1 MLVPVASAIIPN
13 IMVSPIISA
22 MAYTVGLA
30 HVVIR
35 FVIRLMVGFVIGFVI
50 GFMICFV
57 VGLVGGTIIST
68 IAPAT
73 IMAWAAM
80 PTTIATLPAAT
91 AAVAT
96 TRATAAATT
105 TSTAMTT
112 AATTTATAAT
122 MATAAATTT
131 TAATMATSAAM
142 ATTAAAAASATTTVT
157 TTTTATIL
165 RIHAGGTA
173 NGVRHQRGRSRQHC
187 TDSQSQQ
194 AFPEHDE
201 PPLGVAPGCTT
212 HPVISSPPWGNL
224 LTSAAFHLQRLNE
237 ILQGLPAEYFRM
249 FLDFLSVATLLRLS
263 PTGHQNGWLAKG
275 RCIMAWRA
283 GLLRRPRGASDHTGA
298 STLATPG
305 FAPSMPRYG

>member
-1 MLVPVASAIIPN
+1 MPAKRPAQAPKLLVLVASAIIPN

-22 MAYTVGLA
+22 MPYTVGLA

-35 FVIRLMVGFVIGFVI
+35 FVIRLMVGFVV

-57 VGLVGGTIIST
+57 VGLVVGAIIST
-68 IAPAT
+68 IAPAA

-80 PTTIATLPAAT
+80 PTTIATMPAAT

-112 AATTTATAAT
+112 AA
-122 MATAAATTT
+122 ATTT
-131 TAATMATSAAM
+131 TAATMATAATTTTTSAAM
-142 ATTAAAAASATTTVT
+142 ATTTAAASATTTVT
-157 TTTTATIL
+157 ATATTATIL
-165 RIHAGGTA
+165 RIRAGGTA
-173 NGVRHQRGRSRQHC
+173 NGVRHQHGRSRQHC

-212 HPVISSPPWGNL
+212 HPVISGPPWGNL
-224 LTSAAFHLQRLNE
+224 QTSAAFHLQRLNE
-237 ILQGLPAEYFRM
+237 ILQGLPAKYFRM
-249 FLDFLSVATLLRLS
+249 FLDF
-263 PTGHQNGWLAKG
+263 
-275 RCIMAWRA
+275 
-283 GLLRRPRGASDHTGA
+283 
-298 STLATPG
+298 
-305 FAPSMPRYG
+305 

>member
-22 MAYTVGLA
+22 MPYTVGLA

-35 FVIRLMVGFVIGFVI
+35 FVIRLMVGFVIGF
-50 GFMICFV
+50 MICFV
-57 VGLVGGTIIST
+57 VGLVVGAIIST

-73 IMAWAAM
+73 IMPWAAM
-80 PTTIATLPAAT
+80 PTTIATVSAAT

-112 AATTTATAAT
+112 AA
-122 MATAAATTT
+122 ATTT
-131 TAATMATSAAM
+131 TSAAM
-142 ATTAAAAASATTTVT
+142 ATTAAAASATTTVT
-157 TTTTATIL
+157 ATATIL
-165 RIHAGGTA
+165 RIRAGGTA
-173 NGVRHQRGRSRQHC
+173 NGVRHQHGRSRQHC

-212 HPVISSPPWGNL
+212 HPVISGPPWGNL
-224 LTSAAFHLQRLNE
+224 QTSAAFHLQRLNE
-237 ILQGLPAEYFRM
+237 ILQGLPAKYFRM
-249 FLDFLSVATLLRLS
+249 FLDF
-263 PTGHQNGWLAKG
+263 
-275 RCIMAWRA
+275 
-283 GLLRRPRGASDHTGA
+283 
-298 STLATPG
+298 
-305 FAPSMPRYG
+305 

>member
-96 TRATAAATT
+96 TRATAPVATSSPTPPPSPTISSSAATP
-105 TSTAMTT
+105 
-112 AATTTATAAT
+112 
-122 MATAAATTT
+122 
-131 TAATMATSAAM
+131 
-142 ATTAAAAASATTTVT
+142 TTAAAAASATTTVT